1 MLGSCSA
8 RHPHLSRVLLL
19 PVVSME
25 GPFLQ
30 DGFQVVPEATL
41 RAVVTVGGQFGNLEG
56 RIGLSVT
63 APLNRLEFAADAV
76 HGIVPARRLRCA
88 IVHAADGEGVTLVSW
103 LEERLKSSVAAPGVA
118 SW

>member
-8 RHPHLSRVLLL
+8 RHPHLSRFLLL

-41 RAVVTVGGQFGNLEG
+41 RAVVTVGGQFGNLE
-56 RIGLSVT
+56 R
-63 APLNRLEFAADAV
+63 
-76 HGIVPARRLRCA
+76 
-88 IVHAADGEGVTLVSW
+88 
-103 LEERLKSSVAAPGVA
+103 
-118 SW
+118 